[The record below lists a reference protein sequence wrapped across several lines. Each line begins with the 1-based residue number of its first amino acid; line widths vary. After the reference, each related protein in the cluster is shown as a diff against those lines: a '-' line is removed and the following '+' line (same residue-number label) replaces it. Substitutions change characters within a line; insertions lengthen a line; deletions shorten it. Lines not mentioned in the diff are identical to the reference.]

1 MAGPAD
7 HLIFVQQPANT
18 VAGQAIS
25 PAVTAQVVD
34 AFGDPVTADT
44 SAVTLALLPNPAG
57 ATLAGTTTVT
67 AVSGLATFP
76 GLSVVKAGS
85 GYQMIAQDGTLGTAD
100 SAPFAIAPAAA
111 DHLGFGQ
118 QPTTTAAG
126 QAISP
131 AVTVSVLDPFG
142 NVVTA
147 DTSKVT
153 VALSAGPG
161 ALAGTLTAAAA
172 GGVATFANLSITKA
186 APGYAL
192 RATDGALTGATS
204 VPFAITPAAV
214 DHLTYLQQPTTVG
227 VGQYVSPAVTVQVFD
242 KYGNLETAD
251 PTGVTVRVAAGPG
264 GWVFGG
270 THTVPVVAGVAT
282 FSDLTLNVVG
292 SGYKLAVSHGTL
304 AGPTSNAFSVIPAA
318 TATVVST
325 TPNPSVYG
333 QAVTLVATVALQ
345 GQHGAVTPTGTV
357 TFVVDGVNQSP
368 AALSSSGVA
377 SLVTSSLK
385 VGSHTVRALY
395 SGTASFL
402 ASSSPAVPLSQVVNK
417 AATSVAVTS
426 SAPDVNVG
434 TVVTFTAAV
443 TAVAPG
449 AGTPTGT
456 MTFYFDGVK
465 QGTAAVSAAGKAVF
479 ASSALTVGT
488 HAVTAVY
495 NGDGNFLA
503 SPTSPAVTQ
512 VIEPLLTATATTP
525 VVAKGVGTFNVTVV
539 ARDAQQKQ
547 VTSYS
552 AAVSIVLTISDSGK
566 VIGTLSGAF
575 VNGVALFSGVSV
587 PAPGTYVLLISSGKA
602 TISLKVVVPAK

>member
-1 MAGPAD
+1 
-7 HLIFVQQPANT
+7 
-18 VAGQAIS
+18 
-25 PAVTAQVVD
+25 
-34 AFGDPVTADT
+34 
-44 SAVTLALLPNPAG
+44 
-57 ATLAGTTTVT
+57 
-67 AVSGLATFP
+67 
-76 GLSVVKAGS
+76 
-85 GYQMIAQDGTLGTAD
+85 
-100 SAPFAIAPAAA
+100 
-111 DHLGFGQ
+111 
-118 QPTTTAAG
+118 
-126 QAISP
+126 
-131 AVTVSVLDPFG
+131 
-142 NVVTA
+142 
-147 DTSKVT
+147 
-153 VALSAGPG
+153 
-161 ALAGTLTAAAA
+161 
-172 GGVATFANLSITKA
+172 
-186 APGYAL
+186 
-192 RATDGALTGATS
+192 
-204 VPFAITPAAV
+204 
-214 DHLTYLQQPTTVG
+214 
-227 VGQYVSPAVTVQVFD
+227 
-242 KYGNLETAD
+242 
-251 PTGVTVRVAAGPG
+251 
-264 GWVFGG
+264 VFGG

-292 SGYKLAVSHGTL
+292 SGYKLAGSHGTL
-304 AGPTSNAFSVIPAA
+304 AGPTSSAFSVVPAA

-357 TFVVDGVNQSP
+357 TFVVDGVSQSP

-417 AATSVAVTS
+417 AATLAALTS
-426 SAPDVNVG
+426 SAPDVNIG

-456 MTFYFDGVK
+456 VTFYFDGVK
-465 QGTAAVSAAGKAVF
+465 QGTVALSAAGKA
-479 ASSALTVGT
+479 AYPSAALTVGS

-503 SPTSPAVTQ
+503 SPASSAVTQ
-512 VIEPLLTATATTP
+512 VVEPLLTATATAP
-525 VVAKGVGTFNVTVV
+525 AVARGVGTFNVTVV

-552 AAVSIVLTISDSGK
+552 AAVSMVLTISDSGK

-575 VNGVALFSGVSV
+575 VNGLALFSGLNV
-587 PAPGTYVLLISSGKA
+587 PAPGTYLLQISSGKA
-602 TISLKVVVPAK
+602 TTSLKVVVPAK